1 MTTEQIW
8 ALSHG
13 LGGVGF
19 LCVTLLSIATA
30 APNGW
35 LRLLAVACAVNA
47 LWCFLLVT
55 APMLGLGGPVL
66 DVGEALRDSVW
77 LLLVAGLCARD
88 QVSTRSR
95 ILPGSGLLL
104 AAILMAFVVWR
115 LFATRSLG
123 SLTLHHSYVF
133 ACGATA
139 MALWGM
145 VMLEQIYRS
154 ATEAVRWGMKHL
166 CVAIGALFL
175 YDFLMYS
182 YALLS
187 GEIPI
192 GVWNARGAV
201 NALVT
206 PLIGVAILRA
216 ATWSPRLRLS
226 HRAAFRTGVLTF
238 GGGYLLVM
246 AAGSYT
252 IRNFGGDWGSV
263 TAILFLAAASLLFV
277 MLLLSGRAR
286 AYGRVQ
292 INKHFFHYKYDYR
305 EEWLALTRRLS
316 QSGDVGDPYERSIR
330 AVAQLLESPGG
341 ALWLERSGEFAC
353 VAQWNMPEATDVA
366 EPADSSF
373 ATFLRERQW
382 IIDLAQYWDAPAH
395 YGDLALPEWVNA
407 IRRPGLLMP
416 LYAERSLLGF
426 MLIATPKT
434 QNTLTWEDLDL
445 LKTLGSQIG
454 VFLDQQESNQA
465 LAQSRQFEAVNR
477 LTAFLMHDL
486 KNIAAQQSL
495 VVQNAPRHKHNPAF
509 VDDMILT
516 VESSVERLKGLLAQL
531 QRASSETE
539 STRRVAIDSTVAAV
553 IRSLADTTPA
563 PVLSGSA
570 QGGVVHVDPERFGM
584 VLKHVVRNAQEATPN
599 SGRVEVHVE
608 VQGAMVRVRISDNGS
623 GMTRAFVR
631 ESLFRPFV
639 TTKSARGMGI
649 GAYQARDF
657 ARAAGGDVAVDS
669 EPGQGTVF
677 TIILPLVV
685 DAAHSAASPG
695 AQASSP

>member
-8 ALSHG
+8 LLSHG
-13 LGGVGF
+13 LGGLSF
-19 LCVTLLSIATA
+19 LGVTLLAIATA

-35 LRLLAVACAVNA
+35 LRLLGVACAVNA
-47 LWCFLLVT
+47 LWCFLLVS
-55 APMLGLGGPVL
+55 APMLGLGGPAL

-77 LLLVAGLCARD
+77 LLLVASLCVRD
-88 QVSTRSR
+88 HASTRSR
-95 ILPGSGLLL
+95 LLTGVGLLL
-104 AAILMAFVVWR
+104 PAALTAFVIWR
-115 LFATRSLG
+115 LFTIRSPG
-123 SLTLHHSYVF
+123 SVTVHHSYVF
-133 ACGATA
+133 ASGATA
-139 MALWGM
+139 ISLWGM
-145 VMLEQIYRS
+145 VMLEQLYRS
-154 ATEAVRWGMKHL
+154 ASESVRWGMKHL
-166 CVAIGALFL
+166 CVAVGALFL

-187 GEIPI
+187 GQIPI

-201 NALVT
+201 NALVA
-206 PLIGVAILRA
+206 PLIGVAILRG

-246 AAGSYT
+246 AAGSYA

-263 TAILFLAAASLLFV
+263 TAVLFLAATSLLFV

-316 QSGDVGDPYERSIR
+316 QSAEVADPYERAIR
-330 AVAQLLESPGG
+330 AVAQLRESPAG
-341 ALWLERSGEFAC
+341 ALWLDRSGEFSCA
-353 VAQWNMPEATDVA
+353 AQWNMPEATDITERA
-366 EPADSSF
+366 ETSF
-373 ATFLRERQW
+373 ITFLRERQW
-382 IIDLAQYWDAPAH
+382 IIDLAQYRDLPDH
-395 YGDLALPEWVNA
+395 YGDLALPEWLSD
-407 IRRPGLLMP
+407 IRRAGLIMP
-416 LYAERSLLGF
+416 LYAEQKLLGF
-426 MLIATPKT
+426 MLIAASKT
-434 QNTLTWEDLDL
+434 RNTLGWEDLDL
-445 LKTLGSQIG
+445 LKTLGSQVG

-509 VDDMILT
+509 IDDMILT
-516 VESSVERLKGLLAQL
+516 IESSVERIKGLLAQL
-531 QRASSETE
+531 QRASSDTD
-539 STRRVAIDSTVAAV
+539 STRRVEIDPAVAAV
-553 IRSLADTTPA
+553 IRSLAGTTPP
-563 PVLSGSA
+563 PVLSGA
-570 QGGVVHVDPERFGM
+570 ARGAVVQVDPERFGM
-584 VLKHVVRNAQEATPN
+584 VLKHVVRNAQEATPE
-599 SGRVEVHVE
+599 GGKVEVHVE
-608 VQGAMVRVRISDNGS
+608 TEGPMVRICICDNGS
-623 GMTRAFVR
+623 GMTPAFVR

-669 EPGQGTVF
+669 EPGRGTAF
-677 TIILPLVV
+677 TIMLPNIA
-685 DAAHSAASPG
+685 DAHSPDMSG
-695 AQASSP
+695 AGAKPA